1 MLQYQLE
8 CFGILMF
15 GNTAL
20 MLIFATQFELWLLG
34 KTREAKEMP
43 LDSKNIKIAIFNRPL
58 ISKIAY
64 LSQINSNSN
73 G

>member
-20 MLIFATQFELWLLG
+20 MLIFATPFG
-34 KTREAKEMP
+34 RKTREAKEMP
-43 LDSKNIKIAIFNRPL
+43 SDSKDINRTIFNRPL
-58 ISKIAY
+58 IRKIAY
-64 LSQINSNSN
+64 LSQMNSNSN